1 MAMLAKVE
9 SLLTVLE
16 LARGKVLT
24 SLAQRGADQERLRR
38 VREQVEATLQVCR
51 RARFALR
58 NAGTPITAEEIRNT
72 DLDMLCRQLSSWE
85 RARS

>member
-24 SLAQRGADQERLRR
+24 SLVQRGADQERLRR
-38 VREQVEATLQVCR
+38 VREQVEATLLVCR
-51 RARFALR
+51 RARLALR
-58 NAGTPITAEEIRNT
+58 NAGSPITAEEIRNT

-85 RARS
+85 RARG